1 MTISMKKLTR
11 LLPLI
16 AVIIAPSHADNDLW
30 ESKGPHVRIKRNDQ
44 DGSYVVFERT
54 PDDRKLVKTTK
65 DQNDRIKMQA
75 TYYRDSK
82 GFLKTGRIHDGQGSP
97 LYKVRYG
104 YDRETQLLIAED
116 MFDARVKR
124 YYPPHIRNPDG
135 SLKEMPIRRVYYF
148 YDADGNQSKAIS
160 LVPNKGKTAEQV
172 FDKKVQNRLTDE
184 EQKHFQQEEKFDPKD
199 SSNPNDNP
207 FDQNRIRKLPNEQ

>member
-1 MTISMKKLTR
+1 MKKLNR
-11 LLPLI
+11 LI
-16 AVIIAPSHADNDLW
+16 ALAAITILPVSADNDLW

-54 PDDRKLVKTTK
+54 PDDRRLVKTTK

-75 TYYRDSK
+75 TYFRDTK
-82 GFLKTGRIHDGQGSP
+82 GYLKTGRIHDGQGSP
-97 LYKVRYG
+97 IYKVRYG
-104 YDRETQLLIAED
+104 YDRETHLLIAED

-124 YYPPHIRNPDG
+124 FYPPNIRNDDG

-172 FDKKVQNRLTDE
+172 FDKKLQNRLNPEDR
-184 EQKHFQQEEKFDPKD
+184 KHFQEDKNFKPEL
-199 SSNPNDNP
+199 STNPNDNP
-207 FDQNRIRKLPNEQ
+207 FDNDRRKRVPAGQ